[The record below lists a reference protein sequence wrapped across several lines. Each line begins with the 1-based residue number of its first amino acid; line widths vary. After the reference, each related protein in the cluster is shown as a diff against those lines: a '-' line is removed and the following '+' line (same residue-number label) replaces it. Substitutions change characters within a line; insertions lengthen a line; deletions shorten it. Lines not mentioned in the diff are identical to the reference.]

1 MSLCWSAFLSS
12 LMPLP
17 VHMTTAWVPLCPG
30 GQRAGK
36 ANGRVEKIEYFIQLK
51 KIPSGAQNTWIQ
63 PDIKADV
70 HRMILEAETKWQ
82 VKAKESHPPV
92 CIPINSALNI
102 AFSHQVSE

>member
-1 MSLCWSAFLSS
+1 MLECIPKLPHAAACTHDYSLGV
-12 LMPLP
+12 P
-17 VHMTTAWVPLCPG
+17 VSWRPKS
-30 GQRAGK
+30 RKGK
-36 ANGRVEKIEYFIQLK
+36 WESGENRIFHSIKK